1 MQDGGGAQRRR
12 AEETAKETAEETRY
26 GKTGTR
32 ALESASFICP
42 WASNALRW
50 TLLRGRPDKRMPDET
65 TMTSGRS

>member
-1 MQDGGGAQRRR
+1 MQAGGGAKRSG
-12 AEETAKETAEETRY
+12 AEETAKETAKETRY

-50 TLLRGRPDKRMPDET
+50 TLLLGRPGKRMPDET
-65 TMTSGRS
+65 TMISGRS